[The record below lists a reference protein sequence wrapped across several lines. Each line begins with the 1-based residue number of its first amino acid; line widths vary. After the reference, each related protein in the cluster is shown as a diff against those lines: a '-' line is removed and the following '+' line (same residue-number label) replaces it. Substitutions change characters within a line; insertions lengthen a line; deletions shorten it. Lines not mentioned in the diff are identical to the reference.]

1 MDFFD
6 AEGIEGAEESYDD
19 VEAETHEEMT
29 EEEAFDTYRLASALG
44 LGEEIGLEEADLM
57 RSIELTDDLTRRKK
71 KDPISIKEARGQVF
85 HVKNAS
91 NISSV
96 TGRQKCLFEQWIK
109 DVCAGRKT
117 VHDPIGGENSYGEL
131 DAD

>member
-6 AEGIEGAEESYDD
+6 AEGIESAEEVYDD
-19 VEAETHEEMT
+19 LEAETHDMT

-57 RSIELTDDLTRRKK
+57 RSIELTDDLTKAK
-71 KDPISIKEARGQVF
+71 GKDPISIKEARGKVF
-85 HVKNAS
+85 HVGNTS

-96 TGRQKCLFEQWIK
+96 TGKPKCPFEQWIK

-117 VHDPIGGENSYGEL
+117 VHDPVGGENSYGEL